1 MYRKELNQRSPLRVF
16 ERTIHGGLG
25 KGNIGVVMSRA
36 GVGKSAFLVGVA
48 LDDLMRDRKV
58 LHVNLDNRADK
69 VREFYD
75 EVFADLAQSTELK
88 DRSGVHLAV
97 ERSRMILSYA
107 GGSFSLEKLG
117 ASLEMLSAQMNFR
130 PEVIM
135 LDGYPRFA
143 EATEDQLQ
151 ELKKLALSLQAEMW
165 LTALTHRDGDRRD
178 ARGVPDY
185 VARFEEYIAVI
196 VNLETANDH
205 VRLAIL
211 KDHDNRNIAD
221 LHMELDP
228 RTLLLK
234 WR

>member
-1 MYRKELNQRSPLRVF
+1 
-16 ERTIHGGLG
+16 
-25 KGNIGVVMSRA
+25 
-36 GVGKSAFLVGVA
+36 
-48 LDDLMRDRKV
+48 
-58 LHVNLDNRADK
+58 
-69 VREFYD
+69 
-75 EVFADLAQSTELK
+75 
-88 DRSGVHLAV
+88 
-97 ERSRMILSYA
+97 
-107 GGSFSLEKLG
+107 
-117 ASLEMLSAQMNFR
+117 MNFH

-143 EATEDQLQ
+143 DANESQLQ
-151 ELKKLALSLQAEMW
+151 ELKKMATALQAEMW
-165 LTALTHRDGDRRD
+165 LTALTHREGDRKD

-211 KDHDNRNIAD
+211 KDHGNRDIAN